1 MIAKLRNILPCIF
14 LSVLLIATAAGP
26 AGAAKLS
33 AARIGRHSDYSRI
46 VFEFEEPAQYR
57 IQEQKDVDRLAVV
70 FFDSSGDVPQS
81 LPPENSRCI
90 RAVVISEQDEN
101 LVADISLFSPRY
113 RLKPF
118 TLQNPFRMVLD
129 IFCLEET
136 DSAPLPPESNKAVPV
151 NASNV
156 RPPLP
161 APSES
166 PSRPRHPLNQQKKIP
181 LPMENFGPAPTENST
196 FQKDIIAILAALSLI
211 IIILAGVIVLQ
222 HRSHPKN
229 TGTNAGRI
237 RLKTSKD
244 MLASIDA
251 QIRDKLQENKN
262 R

>member
-1 MIAKLRNILPCIF
+1 
-14 LSVLLIATAAGP
+14 LITTAAGP

-33 AARIGRHSDYSRI
+33 AGRIGRHSSYSRI

-57 IQEQKDVDRLAVV
+57 IQEQKDIGRLAVV
-70 FFDSSGDVPQS
+70 FFDSFGDVPQS
-81 LPPENSRCI
+81 LATENSRCI
-90 RAVVISEQDEN
+90 QAAVIAKQDED

-129 IFCLEET
+129 IFCSEET
-136 DSAPLPPESNKAVPV
+136 DSTPLPPESNKAAPV
-151 NASNV
+151 NASSV
-156 RPPLP
+156 QPPLP

-166 PSRPRHPLNQQKKIP
+166 PSRPTRPLNQQNNIP
-181 LPMENFGPAPTENST
+181 LRMENFGPAPVKNSA

-229 TGTNAGRI
+229 TGINAGRI
-237 RLKTSKD
+237 RLKTSRD

-251 QIRDKLQENKN
+251 QIRDKLQANKN